1 VPTSGA
7 EYLRTVSEQNVT
19 IVRRILGEWAE
30 GDFGAAVDRFDPDL
44 VFTTFMPDSREDV
57 VAHGLAELQAF
68 TRDWFQQWEGYRIFA
83 EEFATL
89 DEERVM
95 VRVRQTAT
103 GRHSGVAVDS
113 PGFTVWTLR
122 GGRVRALALHYD
134 RDKALA
140 AAGLGPDSSR
150 PRETAS

>member
-1 VPTSGA
+1 M
-7 EYLRTVSEQNVT
+7 SERNVA
-19 IVRRILGEWAE
+19 IVRRILSEWAK
-30 GDFGAAVDRFDPDL
+30 GDFGTAVNHFDPDV
-44 VFTTFMPDSREDV
+44 VFSTFMPDSSEDV

-68 TRDWFQQWEGYRIFA
+68 TTEWFQQWEGYRIVG

-89 DEERVM
+89 DEERIL

-103 GRHSGVAVDS
+103 GRQSGVAVDS

-134 RDKALA
+134 KDKALA
-140 AAGLGPDSSR
+140 AAGLERDSSR
-150 PRETAS
+150 SREITS